1 MTGFLAR
8 RSFASTGSLLG
19 FFIFK
24 GSWRSQKAIKDM
36 DTIFQLHWI
45 RTEELFL
52 HSAITIKL

>member
-1 MTGFLAR
+1 
-8 RSFASTGSLLG
+8 
-19 FFIFK
+19 
-24 GSWRSQKAIKDM
+24 M